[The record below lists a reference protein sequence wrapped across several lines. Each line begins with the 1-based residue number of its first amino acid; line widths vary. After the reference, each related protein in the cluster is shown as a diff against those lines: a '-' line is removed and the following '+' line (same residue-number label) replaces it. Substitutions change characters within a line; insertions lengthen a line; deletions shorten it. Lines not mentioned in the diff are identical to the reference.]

1 MELEKELTP
10 GKVIKTRKKWE
21 SALLLATLKT
31 EDRLKVLLSGL
42 PPQQVLSKYSIE
54 DRLAGL
60 SVKEIEDYLKTLK
73 NN

>member
-1 MELEKELTP
+1 MELEKELTL
-10 GKVIKTRKKWE
+10 GKVIKIRKKWE
-21 SALLLATLKT
+21 SALLLAALKT

-73 NN
+73 NY